1 MFSDRLAVQGASETL
16 LDWADIMSLE
26 YVLLVGVIGVPLGIF
41 ILRFV
46 DVIALLYEI
55 SASLWMLPL

>member
-1 MFSDRLAVQGASETL
+1 MQGASETL